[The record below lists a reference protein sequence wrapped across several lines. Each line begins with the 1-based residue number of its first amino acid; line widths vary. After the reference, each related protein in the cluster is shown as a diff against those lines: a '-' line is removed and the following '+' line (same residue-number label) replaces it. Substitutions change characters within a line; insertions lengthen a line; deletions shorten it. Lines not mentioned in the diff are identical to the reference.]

1 MNTITLQIPLNANL
15 RDQAQK
21 QAQAMGFS
29 SLQEAVR
36 LFLNQLAEQSIKVRF
51 VPQLP
56 TEHLTSAQESHLN
69 NVTSH
74 IQKDLARG
82 AYKKVNTVEDM
93 MDYLQS

>member
-1 MNTITLQIPLNANL
+1 MNTTTLQIPLNANL

-36 LFLNQLAEQSIKVRF
+36 LFLNQLAEKSIQVRF

-56 TEHLTSAQESHLN
+56 IEQLTVAQESQLN
-69 NVTSH
+69 STVEQ

-93 MDYLQS
+93 MGYLQS

>member
-36 LFLNQLAEQSIKVRF
+36 LFLNQLAEKSIKIRF
-51 VPQLP
+51 VPELPIEQL
-56 TEHLTSAQESHLN
+56 TAVQESQLSN
-69 NVTSH
+69 TTEQ

-93 MDYLQS
+93 MDYLE